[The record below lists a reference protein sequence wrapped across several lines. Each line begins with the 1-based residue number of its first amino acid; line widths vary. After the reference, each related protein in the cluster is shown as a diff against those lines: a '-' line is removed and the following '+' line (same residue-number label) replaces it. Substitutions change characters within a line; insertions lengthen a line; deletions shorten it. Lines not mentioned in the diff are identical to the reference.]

1 MRRSLATILVAAVT
15 ALTAAAAFAL
25 EPQLVNRS
33 HSVACAEVDNVDFRF
48 SAGAPLAFT
57 IEATF
62 PSYFHAEMED
72 RTAPVWDNC
81 EGYDANDPVFTST
94 PAERVLY
101 EDDDWLLV
109 GIRKPSFW
117 RPAIVPVRVDGERF
131 SELHLLQ
138 LHRKREVGETVEVL
152 VLYPPDG
159 YWRPKPL
166 APVGHAERAG
176 RDTAFG
182 SSFLIGPIEE
192 DGRPL
197 VDLAEV
203 TFVPEAA
210 RFELRFLRGGSATL
224 EVAEVAVDGL
234 TLEVRIDREESEA
247 EEVAAVRSMFVEPTM
262 ADTALLRWSGG
273 DGAAGETE
281 VMGPFDRTVAEA
293 TFARE
298 VPSEHNTSA
307 PDLRFFD
314 FRPLAEAR

>member
-1 MRRSLATILVAAVT
+1 MRRILAAMVVLGLAASPG
-15 ALTAAAAFAL
+15 FAR
-25 EPQLVNRS
+25 EFQLANRS
-33 HSVACAEVDNVDFRF
+33 HPVACAEVDNVDFRL
-48 SAGAPLAFT
+48 SAAAPVAFT

-62 PSYFHAEMED
+62 PPYFHAEMED

-81 EGYDANDPVFTST
+81 EGYDSNDPVFTST

-101 EDDDWLLV
+101 EDDEWLLV

-117 RPAIVPVRVDGERF
+117 RPAIVPVRVDGEQF

-159 YWRPKPL
+159 YWRAKPL
-166 APVGHAERAG
+166 APAG
-176 RDTAFG
+176 REAAGHQETVFG

-203 TFVPEAA
+203 SFVPEAA

-224 EVAEVAVDGL
+224 DVAEVAVDGL
-234 TLEVRIDREESEA
+234 TLEVRIDREA
-247 EEVAAVRSMFVEPTM
+247 PQVHEVAAVRSMFVEPAM
-262 ADTALLRWSGG
+262 ADTALLRWSGSDHG
-273 DGAAGETE
+273 AGEIE
-281 VMGPFDRTVAEA
+281 VMAPFERAVEEA
-293 TFARE
+293 IFARE
-298 VPSEHNTSA
+298 VPSRHNTSA

-314 FRPLAEAR
+314 FRPLAGSE

>member
-1 MRRSLATILVAAVT
+1 MRRILATIVVL
-15 ALTAAAAFAL
+15 ALTAAPALAL
-25 EPQLVNRS
+25 EVQLVNRS
-33 HSVACAEVDNVDFRF
+33 HPVECAEVDNVDFRF
-48 SAGAPLAFT
+48 SAPAPLAFT

-62 PSYFHAEMED
+62 PDYFDSTTTDH
-72 RTAPVWDNC
+72 TAPVWDNC

-94 PAERVLY
+94 PAELTLY
-101 EDDDWLLV
+101 EDDEWLLV
-109 GIRKPSFW
+109 GVRKPSFW
-117 RPAIVPVRVDGERF
+117 RPAIVPVRVDGDQF

-138 LHRKREVGETVEVL
+138 LHRKREVGDTVEVL

-197 VDLAEV
+197 VDLSEV

-234 TLEVRIDREESEA
+234 TLEVRIDREEAEA
-247 EEVAAVRSMFVEPTM
+247 EQIAGVRSMFVETTM
-262 ADTALLRWSGG
+262 ADTALLRWGDVGG
-273 DGAAGETE
+273 EGGETE
-281 VMGPFDRTVAEA
+281 VMAPFDRAVTEA
-293 TFARE
+293 TFARA
-298 VPSEHNTSA
+298 VPSRHNTSA

-314 FRPLAEAR
+314 FRAMTVSE

>member
-1 MRRSLATILVAAVT
+1 MRRILAAMVVAG
-15 ALTAAAAFAL
+15 LAASPGFAH
-25 EPQLVNRS
+25 EFQLANRS
-33 HSVACAEVDNVDFRF
+33 HPVACAEVDNVDFRF
-48 SAGAPLAFT
+48 NAPAAVAFT

-81 EGYDANDPVFTST
+81 EGYDAKDPVFTST
-94 PAERVLY
+94 PAEFVLY
-101 EDDDWLLV
+101 EDEEWLLV

-117 RPAIVPVRVDGERF
+117 RPAIVPVRVDGDRF
-131 SELHLLQ
+131 SGLHLLQ

-159 YWRPKPL
+159 YWRAKPL
-166 APVGHAERAG
+166 APAGREAAGHAE
-176 RDTAFG
+176 TVFG
-182 SSFLIGPIEE
+182 SSFLIGPVEE

-203 TFVPEAA
+203 AVVPEAA

-224 EVAEVAVDGL
+224 EVAEVAVEGL
-234 TLEVRIDREESEA
+234 TLEVRIDRKTPKV
-247 EEVAAVRSMFVEPTM
+247 EEVAAVRSMFVDAEM

-273 DGAAGETE
+273 DGGSGETE
-281 VMGPFDRTVAEA
+281 VTAPFDRAVAEA
-293 TFARE
+293 TFARD
-298 VPSEHNTSA
+298 VPSRHNTSA

-314 FRPLAEAR
+314 FRPLAAAR